1 MFSLRLTIAFF
12 IRDSLFETS
21 PSTLAVA
28 SKQLFSTR
36 SRHSTH
42 AQLSIWP
49 KIQGTPCSF
58 LGLLLYTVFLSLGP
72 SFSTNLLISSSSG
85 LCLLHPERSLL
96 SVWTSSASV
105 GFSKFLDRKQEL
117 ILSIPYMFP
126 SFQCSQPQFS
136 SKQLFHTHFSIL
148 QPL

>member
-1 MFSLRLTIAFF
+1 MFSLRLTIAFL

-58 LGLLLYTVFLSLGP
+58 LGFLLYTVFLSLGP
-72 SFSTNLLISSSSG
+72 SFSTNPLISFSSG
-85 LCLLHPERSLL
+85 LCSTQRDHC

-105 GFSKFLDRKQEL
+105 GFSKFLDRKQKL